1 MTKPLLVFPDPIVV
15 ALRVLR
21 TAFAAT
27 LPSGST
33 VSRSL
38 PARTSST
45 ASPSVVVADDG
56 DAGTSR
62 WPVSEDALLR
72 VTVWDNDP
80 HRAGRIAASARAHLL
95 ADPGAADSRGFTGG
109 TRPLAGTDPDD
120 GTPLSSFT
128 IIARL
133 RAE

>member
-1 MTKPLLVFPDPIVV
+1 MTKPLVIFADPVTV

-21 TAFAAT
+21 GAFAAT
-27 LPSGST
+27 LDAGDT
-33 VSRSL
+33 ITHSL
-38 PARTSST
+38 PKRDVDTLTS
-45 ASPSVVVADDG
+45 AVIVADDG
-56 DAGTSR
+56 DAGTS
-62 WPVSEDALLR
+62 VKFVAENAILR
-72 VTVWDNDP
+72 VSVWDKDA

-109 TRPLAGTDPDD
+109 TRPFVTNDPDD
-120 GTPLSSFT
+120 GTPVSSFT